1 MLCWIVAAAARA
13 IDGRRRDPRPG
24 RVRTGDDMSDT
35 HDADYDEHAR
45 MWHLFT
51 RLVTIGVGV
60 AVSVLVLMAITL
72 L

>member
-13 IDGRRRDPRPG
+13 INGRRDPRPG
-24 RVRTGDDMSDT
+24 RVRTGDDMSDL
-35 HDADYDEHAR
+35 HDAEYDEHAR
-45 MWHLFT
+45 MWRLFT
-51 RLVTIGVGV
+51 RLVTIGVAV

>member
-1 MLCWIVAAAARA
+1 MLYWIVAAAARA
-13 IDGRRRDPRPG
+13 IDGRRDPRPG

-35 HDADYDEHAR
+35 HDAEYDDHAR

-60 AVSVLVLMAITL
+60 TVSVLVLMAIAL

>member
-1 MLCWIVAAAARA
+1 
-13 IDGRRRDPRPG
+13 
-24 RVRTGDDMSDT
+24 MSDT

-45 MWHLFT
+45 MWRLFM

-60 AVSVLVLMAITL
+60 TVSVLILMAITL

>member
-1 MLCWIVAAAARA
+1 MLYWIVAAAARA
-13 IDGRRRDPRPG
+13 IDGRRDPRPG

-35 HDADYDEHAR
+35 HDAEYDDHAR

-51 RLVTIGVGV
+51 RLVTIGVAV
-60 AVSVLVLMAITL
+60 TVSVLVLMAIAL

>member
-1 MLCWIVAAAARA
+1 
-13 IDGRRRDPRPG
+13 
-24 RVRTGDDMSDT
+24 MSDM
-35 HDADYDEHAR
+35 HDAEYDEHAR

-51 RLVTIGVGV
+51 RLVTIGVAV